1 MDKYRNIGLKLT
13 PQRMAIFDYLDNNKD
28 HPSAEEIYKAVLK
41 RFPTMS
47 FATVYNTL
55 GALKDKG
62 GVRELTIDPA
72 KKRYDPDTG
81 HHSHLICM
89 ACKKVVDVQIDHD
102 PELPESMKRNFTV
115 VNNHVEFYGV
125 CTGCKET
132 DKRHL
137 NKEAANVRRA

>member
-13 PQRMAIFDYLDNNKD
+13 PQRMAIFDYLDGNKD

-41 RFPTMS
+41 KFPTMS

-55 GALKDKG
+55 AALRDKG

-81 HHSHLICM
+81 NHGHLICT
-89 ACKKVVDVQIDHD
+89 ACKKVVDIQVDHD
-102 PELPESMKRNFTV
+102 IKLPKSVRQNFTV
-115 VNNHVEFYGV
+115 LTNHVEFYGV
-125 CTGCKET
+125 CTGCKADE
-132 DKRHL
+132 KRPREEVAH
-137 NKEAANVRRA
+137 VRRA